1 MPHNGAMP
9 HSHYHPDTRAPTVGP
24 PLFTRVTRHPQ
35 TPYKGYLVSTFAY
48 DNLIDDAAQHGWL
61 LHESLTTAGLV
72 HYIAAVFNFPHP
84 AQEWVDTRPQYLIDE
99 SLRRLG
105 LPTPADPSSTPVP
118 GPPSASAPRPQA
130 FGLWW
135 DPDMISTGDRRIRNF
150 SARAFPTDLM
160 AQTAT
165 RLGIVCDPAHRV
177 ARLTPHSLCSTFLEA
192 WGQRNITPTYQPTR
206 PKPLRYRNRKPK
218 GDILW

>member
-105 LPTPADPSSTPVP
+105 LPTPPTRRPSPRPAVSLSPTTTSVRTVVGPRHDINRRSEDTQLQRARIPNGSNGSNSHATRYRVRPCPPCGSTHTALVVLHLPRSMGSAEHHTDLSADPT
-118 GPPSASAPRPQA
+118 QA
-130 FGLWW
+130 
-135 DPDMISTGDRRIRNF
+135 
-150 SARAFPTDLM
+150 A
-160 AQTAT
+160 
-165 RLGIVCDPAHRV
+165 
-177 ARLTPHSLCSTFLEA
+177 
-192 WGQRNITPTYQPTR
+192 
-206 PKPLRYRNRKPK
+206 
-218 GDILW
+218 